1 MLGRRTVGGI
11 ANAIMAKIQREW
23 RGPEHAMREMDDMLM
38 TLGRHGRQD
47 VLKLEE
53 LEVVRVRDYYESLC
67 RLFAEEN
74 KHAKGK

>member
-1 MLGRRTVGGI
+1 MLGRRTVGGV
-11 ANAIMAKIQREW
+11 ANALMVKIQREW

-53 LEVVRVRDYYESLC
+53 LEVVRVRDYYDALC